1 MGSGRSGSSAFI
13 RFIKESYMK
22 RIIYIFLFSLA
33 ALVVMAKQDK
43 PVRLGII
50 GLTHSHVGGVLNDTN
65 KPYVIA
71 GIVEPD
77 LQLAERM
84 SKRFGFSMEIVYPTL
99 QELYDKQRPE
109 AVACFN
115 ATYYHLDVVRFF
127 APKRVHIM
135 VEKPLATNSEQAKE
149 MAELAT
155 RHQIHLLT
163 NYETTWY
170 GSHEAAAELIRKGE
184 IGEIRKAVFRD
195 GHTGPVER
203 NTHPEMI
210 PWIKDPVLN
219 GGGAVMDFGCYGAN
233 LMTWLMG
240 NRKPVSV
247 VSAFQTIKP
256 DQYPEVEDQAT
267 VILTYPKAQCILE
280 ASWNWP
286 INMKTSEI
294 YGKTGYIQIPDKHTL
309 LIRTGEKSPVRQI
322 SPADRPAPYDNPYSY
337 FCAVVKGEAS
347 EDPQSTLENN
357 LIVME
362 ILDAAKESAKS
373 GNVIYLK

>member
-1 MGSGRSGSSAFI
+1 MSKAQ
-13 RFIKESYMK
+13 
-22 RIIYIFLFSLA
+22 
-33 ALVVMAKQDK
+33 QDV

-50 GLTHSHVGGVLNDTN
+50 GLTHSHVGGVLNDKD
-65 KPYVIA
+65 KPYIIA

-77 LQLAERM
+77 KQLAERM
-84 SKRFGFSMEIVYPTL
+84 SKRFGFSMDIVYPTL
-99 QELYDKQRPE
+99 QELYDIQHPE

-115 ATYYHLDVVRFF
+115 ATYYHLDAVRFF
-127 APKRVHIM
+127 APKGIHIM
-135 VEKPLATNSEQAKE
+135 VEKPLATNSEQARE
-149 MAELAT
+149 MATLAT
-155 RHQIHLLT
+155 RNKIHLLT

-170 GSHEAAAELIRKGE
+170 GAHEEAANRIRRGE
-184 IGEIRKAVFRD
+184 IGEIRKTIFRD

-210 PWIKDPVLN
+210 PWIKDPMLN

-233 LMTWLMG
+233 LMTWLME
-240 NRKPVSV
+240 NQKPVSV
-247 VSAFQTIKP
+247 LAAFQTIKP
-256 DQYPEVEDQAT
+256 DQYPDVEDQAT

-294 YGKTGYIQIPDKHTL
+294 YGKSGYIQIPDKQTL
-309 LIRTGEKSPVRQI
+309 LIRIGEKSALQQVN
-322 SPADRPAPYDNPYSY
+322 PADRQAPYDNPFSY
-337 FCAVVKGEAS
+337 FCAVIKGKAQ

-362 ILDAAKESAKS
+362 ILDAARESAKS
-373 GNVIYLK
+373 GNSIYLK

>member
-1 MGSGRSGSSAFI
+1 
-13 RFIKESYMK
+13 MK
-22 RIIYIFLFSLA
+22 RIIYILLLCLA
-33 ALVVMAKQDK
+33 VLSAKAGQDT

-50 GLTHSHVGGVLNDTN
+50 GLTHSHVGGVLNDKN

-77 LQLAERM
+77 KQLAERM
-84 SKRFGFSMEIVYPTL
+84 SKRFGFSMEIVYSTM
-99 QELYDKQRPE
+99 QELYDQQHPE

-115 ATYYHLDVVRFF
+115 ATYYHQDVVRFF
-127 APKRVHIM
+127 APKKVHIM
-135 VEKPLATNSEQAKE
+135 VEKPLATNSRQAKE
-149 MAELAT
+149 MAELAF
-155 RHQIHLLT
+155 RHGIHLLT

-170 GSHEAAAELIRKGE
+170 GSHEAAAQLIRKGE
-184 IGEIRKAVFRD
+184 IGEIRKAIFRD

-233 LMTWLMG
+233 LMTWLMD
-240 NRKPVSV
+240 NRKPLSV

-256 DQYPEVEDQAT
+256 DQYEEVEDQAT
-267 VILTYPKAQCILE
+267 VILTYPEAQCILE

-286 INMKTSEI
+286 VNMKTSEI
-294 YGKTGYIQIPDKHTL
+294 YGKNGYIQIPDKETL
-309 LIRTGEKSPVRQI
+309 LIRTGEKSLVQQINPV
-322 SPADRPAPYDNPYSY
+322 SRPAPYNNPFSY
-337 FCAVVKGEAS
+337 FCTVVRGSAE
-347 EDPQSTLENN
+347 EDPQSSLQNN

-362 ILDAAKESAKS
+362 ILDAAKESAKT
-373 GNVIYLK
+373 GKVIYLK

>member
-1 MGSGRSGSSAFI
+1 
-13 RFIKESYMK
+13 MK
-22 RIIYIFLFSLA
+22 RIIYILLLCLTVLTVKA
-33 ALVVMAKQDK
+33 GQDT

-50 GLTHSHVGGVLNDTN
+50 GLTHSHVGGVLNDKN

-71 GIVEPD
+71 GIVEPNK
-77 LQLAERM
+77 QLAERM
-84 SKRFGFSMEIVYPTL
+84 SKRFGFSMDIVYPTM
-99 QELYDKQRPE
+99 QELYDKQHPE

-115 ATYYHLDVVRFF
+115 ATYYHQDVVRFF
-127 APKRVHIM
+127 APKKVHIM
-135 VEKPLATNSEQAKE
+135 VEKPLATSSEQARE
-149 MAELAT
+149 MADLAA
-155 RHQIHLLT
+155 RYQIHLLT

-170 GSHEAAAELIRKGE
+170 GSHEEAAQLIRNGE
-184 IGEIRKAVFRD
+184 IGDIRKAIFRD

-240 NRKPVSV
+240 KQKPVSV

-256 DQYPEVEDQAT
+256 DQYEEVEDQAT
-267 VILTYPKAQCILE
+267 VILTYPKAQCIIE

-294 YGKTGYIQIPDKHTL
+294 YGKSGYIQIPDKETL
-309 LIRTGEKSPVRQI
+309 LIRTGEKSPVRQLN
-322 SPADRPAPYDNPYSY
+322 PAARPAPYDNRYSY
-337 FCAVVKGEAS
+337 FCAVVKGKAHEA
-347 EDPQSTLENN
+347 PQSTLENN

-362 ILDAAKESAKS
+362 ILDAARESAKT
-373 GNVIYLK
+373 GKIIYLK